1 MEMFRQVSSVLF
13 VFALLGFA
21 LWALRRWNHP
31 GRQTPSR
38 GRCLQSIERLSLS
51 PQHSL
56 HVVEIDG
63 SRLVVATHPQG
74 CTLLKEWKAGGGV

>member
-1 MEMFRQVSSVLF
+1 VETFRQVSSILF
-13 VFALLGFA
+13 VFALLGLG
-21 LWALRRWNHP
+21 LWALRRWNYP
-31 GRQTPSR
+31 GRQTSSR
-38 GRCLQSIERLSLS
+38 GGHLLSLERLSLS

-74 CTLLKEWKAGGGV
+74 CTLLKEWKAGGEA

>member
-1 MEMFRQVSSVLF
+1 METLRQVSSVLF
-13 VFALLGFA
+13 VFVLLGAA
-21 LWALRRWNHP
+21 LWAIRRWNLQ

-38 GRCLQSIERLSLS
+38 GRCIQSLERLSLS

-56 HVVEIDG
+56 HLVEIDG

-74 CTLLKEWKAGGGV
+74 CTLLKEWKAGSSA